1 MHPNS
6 FQHLMNLV
14 SKPSAVMVR
23 GAGAFLWDENGK
35 RYLDFVQGWA
45 VNALGH
51 CPAELAA
58 ALARQATELLS
69 ASPAYHNKTALELGA
84 RLAAV
89 SGLDKVFLASTG
101 AEANEG
107 AIKLARKWGKL
118 HRGGAFEIVT
128 TLGGF
133 HGRTLA
139 TMAATGKPGWE
150 TMFPPAVPG
159 FVKVPYGDA
168 AAVETVIGPNT
179 VAVMVEPIQGEAGV
193 VVPPDGYMR
202 RLRDLT
208 ERHGIL
214 LIADEVQTGMGRTG
228 TLFAHQHEDVQV
240 DVMTLG
246 KGLGGGIPLAA
257 LLASER
263 AACFGHGEQGGTF
276 VGNAFTAAA
285 GLAVLDAVTTDGF
298 LAEVVARGV
307 RLEAG
312 LHALAPSIAEV
323 RGRGLLVAARLDTP
337 RAEHVRDVAFDLGL
351 LVNAVRP
358 DTLRF
363 MPPLNV
369 TNDEID
375 EMLGLLADALR
386 ATRANG

>member
-6 FQHLMNLV
+6 FHHLMNLV
-14 SKPSAVMVR
+14 TKPSAVMVR
-23 GAGAFLWDENGK
+23 GAGTYIWDENGK

-51 CPAELAA
+51 CPREVTD
-58 ALARQATELLS
+58 ALCRQASRLIS
-69 ASPAYHNKTALELGA
+69 ASPAYHNETALQLGA
-84 RLAAV
+84 RLADL
-89 SGLDKVFLASTG
+89 SGLPKVFLASTG

-118 HRGGAFEIVT
+118 HRSGAHEIVT
-128 TLGGF
+128 TVGGF

-139 TMAATGKPGWE
+139 TMAATGKPGWD

-168 AAVETVIGPNT
+168 AAAEAAIGPET
-179 VAVMVEPIQGEAGV
+179 VAVMVESIQGEAGV
-193 VVPPDGYMR
+193 VVPPDGYLTA
-202 RLRDLT
+202 LREIT
-208 ERHGIL
+208 SRHGLL
-214 LIADEVQTGMGRTG
+214 LIVDEVQTGMGRTG
-228 TLFAHQHEDVQV
+228 QIFAHRHEGVSV

-246 KGLGGGIPLAA
+246 KGLGGGVPLAA
-257 LLASER
+257 LLASES
-263 AACFGHGEQGGTF
+263 AACFERGEQGGTF

-285 GLAVLDAVTTDGF
+285 GNAVLDVVTAEGF
-298 LAEVVARGV
+298 LERVVDSGAR
-307 RLEAG
+307 LQAG
-312 LHALAPSIAEV
+312 LRALGEGVVEV
-323 RGRGLLVAARLDTP
+323 RGRGLLVAARLATAC
-337 RAEHVRDVAFDLGL
+337 AERVRDVAFDMGL

-369 TNDEID
+369 VETEIA
-375 EMLGLLADALR
+375 EMLDVLGQAMGEVA
-386 ATRANG
+386 

>member
-6 FQHLMNLV
+6 FHHLMNLV
-14 SKPSAVMVR
+14 TKPSAVMVR
-23 GAGAFLWDENGK
+23 GAGTYIWDENGK

-51 CPAELAA
+51 CPREVTD
-58 ALARQATELLS
+58 ALCRQASRLIS
-69 ASPAYHNKTALELGA
+69 ASPAYHNETALELGA
-84 RLAAV
+84 RLADL
-89 SGLDKVFLASTG
+89 SGLPKVFLASTG

-118 HRGGAFEIVT
+118 HRGGAHEIVT
-128 TLGGF
+128 TVGGF

-139 TMAATGKPGWE
+139 TMAATGKPGWD
-150 TMFPPAVPG
+150 TMFPPAVQG

-168 AAVETVIGPNT
+168 AAVEAAIGPQT

-193 VVPPDGYMR
+193 VVPPDGYLTA
-202 RLRDLT
+202 LREIT
-208 ERHGIL
+208 SRHGL
-214 LIADEVQTGMGRTG
+214 LLMVDEVQTGMGRTG
-228 TLFAHQHEDVQV
+228 QLFAHRHEDVSV

-246 KGLGGGIPLAA
+246 KGLGGGVPLAA

-263 AACFGHGEQGGTF
+263 AACFERGEQGGTF

-285 GLAVLDAVTTDGF
+285 GNAVLDVVTAEGF
-298 LAEVVARGV
+298 LARVADSGA
-307 RLEAG
+307 RLQAG
-312 LHALAPSIAEV
+312 LRALGEGVVEA
-323 RGRGLLVAARLDTP
+323 RGRGLLVAARLATAC
-337 RAEHVRDVAFDLGL
+337 AERVRDAAFDMGL

-369 TNDEID
+369 VETEID
-375 EMLGLLADALR
+375 EMLDVLGR
-386 ATRANG
+386 AMGEVA